1 MSKTVLLFYLAA
13 SIFCVSQRTAAAEP
27 LRVRMENFIVTPS
40 TGPLV
45 NVHVQNRSE
54 RAVNAVVRVRWPEG
68 WKGAPA
74 EQTVSIGPNATAK
87 TAFTVEKAVDVA
99 ANRYAVVVEA
109 RAGDVTVTRTQQ
121 VVCATAPYL
130 KPQVDGK
137 LDDWK
142 DAVPIAFTANS
153 KVTTVMTC
161 WNRKQVCVAVRAE
174 QMKAGAVQFALA
186 AESGEKLGRYEF
198 VVVAPEQ
205 DGPAKCFLLMRPGDD
220 LKLAEQSRALEGLEC
235 GDVQASA
242 TRDGAVTC
250 FEIAVPVKLVPELQP
265 TPGRPF
271 RFSLLVHE
279 ATGAGLRDLG
289 AVMNLWDDQ
298 RHPQSW
304 CGWKGAAFG
313 PTPPFDS
320 NVEFGF
326 SSSIH

>member
-1 MSKTVLLFYLAA
+1 MSKTISLFCAIA
-13 SIFCVSQRTAAAEP
+13 STFCVSQGAAAEP
-27 LRVRMENFIVTPS
+27 LCVRMENFAVMPS
-40 TGPLV
+40 TGPVV
-45 NVHVQNRSE
+45 NVLVQNRSGH
-54 RAVNAVVRVRWPEG
+54 AVNAVVRVNWPDG
-68 WKGAPA
+68 WKGEPA
-74 EQTVSIGPNATAK
+74 EQTVSVGPNATAK
-87 TAFTVEKAVDVA
+87 APFTIEKAVDVA

-109 RAGDVTVTRTQQ
+109 RAGGVTVTRTQQ

-130 KPQVDGK
+130 KPQVDGR

-142 DAVPIAFTANS
+142 DAVPISFPAAGKAT
-153 KVTTVMTC
+153 VVMTC
-161 WNRKQVCVAVRAE
+161 WNRKQFCVAVRADR
-174 QMKAGAVQFALA
+174 MKGGAVQFAVA
-186 AESGEKLGRYEF
+186 AEGGEKPGRYEF

-220 LKLAEQSRALEGLEC
+220 LKLAEQGRALEGLEC
-235 GDVQASA
+235 GDAQA
-242 TRDGAVTC
+242 AVAREGGTAC

-279 ATGAGLRDLG
+279 AGGLRDLG
-289 AVMNLWDDQ
+289 AVMNLCDDQ

-304 CGWKGAAFG
+304 CRWKGAAFG

>member
-1 MSKTVLLFYLAA
+1 MSKTVLLFCLAV
-13 SIFCVSQRTAAAEP
+13 SIFCVSQRTADAAEP
-27 LRVRMENFIVTPS
+27 LRVRMENFIITPS

-54 RAVNAVVRVRWPEG
+54 RAVSAVVRVRWPEG

-74 EQTVSIGPNATAK
+74 EQTVSVGPNAPAK
-87 TAFTVEKAVDVA
+87 AAFTIEKAVDIA

-121 VVCATAPYL
+121 VACATAPYL

-142 DAVPIAFTANS
+142 DAVPIAFTTAS

-161 WNRKQVCVAVRAE
+161 WNRKQFCVAVRAE
-174 QMKAGAVQFALA
+174 QMKSGAVQFAVA
-186 AESGEKLGRYEF
+186 AESGEKPGRYEF
-198 VVVAPEQ
+198 VVIAPEQ

-220 LKLAEQSRALEGLEC
+220 LKLADQNRALEGLEC
-235 GDVQASA
+235 SDAQA
-242 TRDGAVTC
+242 AVAREGGTTC
-250 FEIAVPVKLVPELQP
+250 FEITVPVKLVPELQP

-279 ATGAGLRDLG
+279 TGGLRDLG
-289 AVMNLWDDQ
+289 TVMNLWDNQ

-304 CGWKGAAFG
+304 CRWKGGVFG